1 MRDACIHL
9 LQGRYQVIK
18 RIRMKWEKMRLKK
31 NEDAKS
37 ILVFLS
43 EKQGVFSGEYCMTE
57 LVTSALDPD
66 GK

>member
-1 MRDACIHL
+1 
-9 LQGRYQVIK
+9 
-18 RIRMKWEKMRLKK
+18 MKWEKMRLKK

>member
-1 MRDACIHL
+1 
-9 LQGRYQVIK
+9 
-18 RIRMKWEKMRLKK
+18 MKWEKMRLKK

-43 EKQGVFSGEYCMTE
+43 EKQGVFSGEYCTTE